1 MVPKAKTP
9 KTKVQMQ
16 KYLIKSGTVD
26 NKNPQQGKSQSPQEC
41 CSSKNIVG
49 QGSNP
54 ESHNDDIHIQG
65 NFSPNYSGDN

>member
-1 MVPKAKTP
+1 
-9 KTKVQMQ
+9 MQ

-26 NKNPQQGKSQSPQEC
+26 NKNPQQGNSQSPQEC
-41 CSSKNIVG
+41 YSSKNVVG

-65 NFSPNYSGDN
+65 NFSPNYSGDNWECSSQRSKC